1 MRVTIPMTGVEWAD
15 KYFYLP
21 EGSSHIAGHWT
32 TQPVQVVML
41 NMMTNDAIKIVSVRK
56 SARLGYTKIL
66 VAALLYFAEHKK
78 RSAVVYQPIDDESDG
93 FVADEV
99 DPAIAEMPV
108 IQKIFPDWDK
118 SNERN
123 NLQRKEMSGAILDFR
138 GASAPGNFRRL
149 TKQVVEVDEVD
160 GWPLE
165 VAKKGKGEGSPI
177 ELALVRI
184 KGAAYPKAIFGST
197 PTVTG
202 KSHIE
207 MLEDAADLTFR
218 FYLTCPHCGEEQVL
232 VFGFDGIEYGLK
244 WDNSLQTNEA
254 KSSSAYY
261 QCCHCPEH
269 FYYRDLE
276 KMEFGGRWIAEDCTW
291 TRDGIHFFDHD
302 GGVVRAPKHAAI
314 VINALYSLN
323 LDGWGE
329 IVSEWLKAK
338 GDPLKEKTFHNTTLG
353 ELWSDVASE
362 QLEHDILVNRR
373 EKYASQVPDGVVY
386 ITGGIDSQTSGRYEC
401 YVWGWG
407 AEEECWLIDKTIVL
421 GRYDEED
428 TLQRVDGV
436 IRKQYRRSDGTTI
449 GVSRWAWDTGGIDAQ
464 VVYNRS
470 LKLGPLWVIPIKGAS
485 SYGQPVVN
493 MPRTR
498 NANKVYL
505 SLIGTDT
512 AKDLL
517 AMRLQLEPDSKS
529 ATPGA
534 IHFPNDDEIF
544 STTEAKQLVS
554 EVLIPKLINGR
565 VVYRW
570 DNQGRRNEALDC
582 WVYGLAALRISKIRF
597 QLNLETLAEQRKKS
611 QNKLSLEEMARML
624 GGS

>member
-149 TKQVVEVDEVD
+149 TKQVVEGDEVD

-232 VFGFDGIEYGLK
+232 YLVSTVSNTASNGI
-244 WDNSLQTNEA
+244 TA
-254 KSSSAYY
+254 
-261 QCCHCPEH
+261 CRPM
-269 FYYRDLE
+269 R
-276 KMEFGGRWIAEDCTW
+276 R
-291 TRDGIHFFDHD
+291 
-302 GGVVRAPKHAAI
+302 
-314 VINALYSLN
+314 
-323 LDGWGE
+323 
-329 IVSEWLKAK
+329 
-338 GDPLKEKTFHNTTLG
+338 
-353 ELWSDVASE
+353 
-362 QLEHDILVNRR
+362 NRR
-373 EKYASQVPDGVVY
+373 PR
-386 ITGGIDSQTSGRYEC
+386 ITSAATARNIF
-401 YVWGWG
+401 
-407 AEEECWLIDKTIVL
+407 TI
-421 GRYDEED
+421 
-428 TLQRVDGV
+428 
-436 IRKQYRRSDGTTI
+436 
-449 GVSRWAWDTGGIDAQ
+449 A
-464 VVYNRS
+464 
-470 LKLGPLWVIPIKGAS
+470 
-485 SYGQPVVN
+485 
-493 MPRTR
+493 
-498 NANKVYL
+498 
-505 SLIGTDT
+505 
-512 AKDLL
+512 
-517 AMRLQLEPDSKS
+517 
-529 ATPGA
+529 
-534 IHFPNDDEIF
+534 
-544 STTEAKQLVS
+544 
-554 EVLIPKLINGR
+554 
-565 VVYRW
+565 
-570 DNQGRRNEALDC
+570 
-582 WVYGLAALRISKIRF
+582 ISK
-597 QLNLETLAEQRKKS
+597 KWS
-611 QNKLSLEEMARML
+611 S
-624 GGS
+624 GGAG